1 MTTKAKQPKVI
12 TNGTIT
18 LGLAS
23 AEGLDAGDVNINEE
37 EGEGDGATFPQ
48 LPGILPIHYVA
59 VCVL

>member
-12 TNGTIT
+12 TDTTTT
-18 LGLAS
+18 LSLAP
-23 AEGLDAGDVNINEE
+23 AEGFGAGDVNINEE
-37 EGEGDGATFPQ
+37 EGEGDGGTSPQ